1 MKILVALILVTLT
14 LALVSCNNSKGT
26 PQEFLMWSMDQ
37 HKNLKSFA
45 AKGDW
50 NMKIGE
56 ADAPPQNRAILYIA
70 PNKFKV
76 ESGDP
81 HSFSSMTVSDGK
93 SLAEYSTDPKQPPVG
108 EAAPESISKVDT
120 PFLTNPVYEGSPLY
134 LMFAGRG
141 GFGRLVDVSKGP
153 VEYGKEVNLNGE
165 KGQEVNFYAKGDFGH
180 VSMLIGEKTG
190 LVHWIQFDS
199 EPLVKS
205 YLASDLG
212 QKMDAKSR
220 EQFSHQQITES
231 YTTVAANPDLSKEPF
246 EAKVPAD
253 ILSSMSGFVPGQF
266 IGKPAPNFSI
276 TGLDGKV
283 VHLSDFKGK
292 PVMID
297 FWATWCGP
305 CQLTLP
311 KTQAVYE
318 KHKNDGIVMAISNEK
333 PDLIRSFLKAKK
345 LDLPVYVD
353 SDDTVATL
361 FKIDPLPSFILIDKT
376 GKVVDYQGGYNEAAY
391 KSALA
396 KAGLD

>member
-1 MKILVALILVTLT
+1 
-14 LALVSCNNSKGT
+14 
-26 PQEFLMWSMDQ
+26 MWSMDQ
-37 HKNLKSFA
+37 HKNMKSFA
-45 AKGDW
+45 AKGAW

-56 ADAPPQNRAILYIA
+56 TDAPAESRAILYVA
-70 PNKFKV
+70 PNKFKI

-81 HSFSSMTVSDGK
+81 HSFSSMSVSDGK
-93 SLAEYSTDPKQPPVG
+93 SLAEYSTDAKQPPIG
-108 EAAPESISKVDT
+108 EAAPAALNKVDT

-134 LMFAGRG
+134 LMFAGRD
-141 GFGRLVDVSKGP
+141 GFAQLVDLTKGP
-153 VEYGKEVNLNGE
+153 VEFGKEVKLDRGE
-165 KGQEVNFYAKGDFGH
+165 EGHEVHFYAKGDFGH

-199 EPLVKS
+199 EPLVRD
-205 YLASDLG
+205 YLASEQG
-212 QKMDAKSR
+212 RKMDAQSR

-231 YTTVAANPDLSKEPF
+231 YSLVTANPDLSKESF
-246 EAKVPAD
+246 DAKVPAD
-253 ILSSMSGFVPGQF
+253 ILAAMSGSFVPGQF
-266 IGKPAPNFSI
+266 IGKQAPNFTI

-283 VHLSDFKGK
+283 VHLSDFKGR

-318 KHKNDGIVMAISNEK
+318 KHLKDGIVMAISNEK
-333 PDLIRSFLKAKK
+333 PDLIRKFLKAKN
-345 LDLPVYVD
+345 LSLPVYVD
-353 SDDTVATL
+353 SDSSVATL

-396 KAGLD
+396 KVGLD